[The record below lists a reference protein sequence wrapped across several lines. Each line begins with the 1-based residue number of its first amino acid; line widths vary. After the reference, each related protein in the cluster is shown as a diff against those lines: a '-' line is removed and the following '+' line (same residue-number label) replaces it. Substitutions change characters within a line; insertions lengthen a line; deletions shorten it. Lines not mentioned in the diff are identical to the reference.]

1 MALGLL
7 RRGDILLVDFAPARD
22 GEANLVHPAVVI
34 TNNAANLN
42 GSSIVVVPLT
52 SNTERVYPFQVLLPT
67 ERTGLNKDSKAQVE
81 LLRVVAVSRVR
92 RSLGFVPDDLMGELD
107 ARVREHLALE

>member
-1 MALGLL
+1 MALGLI
-7 RRGDILLVDFAPARD
+7 RRGDILLIDFAPARD
-22 GEANLVHPAVVI
+22 GEANFIHPAVVI

-42 GSSIVVVPLT
+42 GNSIVVVPLT

-67 ERTGLNKDSKAQVE
+67 ERTGLTKDSKAQVE
-81 LLRVVAVSRVR
+81 LLRSVAVSRVR

-107 ARVREHLALE
+107 ARVREHLALG